1 VVASNRPH
9 TSVHLR
15 RRRVRTPVALLVVLL
30 TLPGR
35 AQAQALPYENGALD
49 FGFAGGGALPVDWL
63 DATSERRLALVAFE
77 FGRMMTG
84 PIGPG
89 PLAGQFEILL
99 QAMPI
104 VVRGPQDFWGVGL
117 TPLFLR
123 WNFTGT
129 ARVKPYVEAA
139 GGLMLIDWE
148 TPGLGRG
155 TRNFNEQI
163 GFGVRIGGTPRRS
176 LMLGY
181 RYQHISN
188 GSPDLPSPGV
198 DTHLLYAGLSIVR

>member
-9 TSVHLR
+9 AAVHLR
-15 RRRVRTPVALLVVLL
+15 RGGVRTAAALLFVFLS
-30 TLPGR
+30 LPGR
-35 AQAQALPYENGALD
+35 AQAQSLPYEKGALD
-49 FGFAGGGALPVDWL
+49 FALLGGGALPVDWL
-63 DATSERRLALVAFE
+63 DANSERRVALAAVE
-77 FGRMMTG
+77 FGRVMTG
-84 PIGPG
+84 PHGPG
-89 PLAGQFEILL
+89 PLSGQFEMLL

-104 VVRGPQDFWGVGL
+104 VARGPQDFWGVGL

-139 GGLMLIDWE
+139 AGLMLIDWE

-155 TRNFNEQI
+155 TRNFYEQI
-163 GFGVRIGGTPRRS
+163 GFGMRIGGTPRRS

-181 RYQHISN
+181 RYLHISN

-198 DTHLLYAGLSIVR
+198 ETHLLYAGLSIIR